1 MQGEGTVMSRAGAMF
16 LWAASLLLGAVSGCT
31 LDSTSLNVF
40 AATSEHEQVISG
52 SVQSVASSAEGK
64 LLAMNVFVN
73 KTKEGDSI
81 RLSSCTKAGNK
92 FALVFNRV
100 KGPNSEQTRINIEWE
115 DKADLDFWL
124 QFVEDVA
131 NAQLGQDAKQ
141 PH

>member
-1 MQGEGTVMSRAGAMF
+1 MQWEGTVMSRAGAMF

-52 SVQSVASSAEGK
+52 SLESVSSSAETK
-64 LLAMNVFVN
+64 LLKTGVFVE
-73 KTKEGDSI
+73 KTKVGESI
-81 RLSSCTKAGNK
+81 RLRSCTKAGST

-100 KGPNSEQTRINIEWE
+100 KKPNGEQTRINIEWE